1 MAKKK
6 TLIQFT
12 EINEPIAPSPIEAGV
27 SSNTRKKFDVTEVRS
42 SHGYVSELSRSLQGI
57 DEVKQ
62 KASEYEAKQA
72 EGQVISELCH
82 DLIDFSF
89 VKDRIDVQ
97 QANIDELAADI
108 RAHGQQSPI
117 MVRPHPQ
124 VDGRYQI
131 VYGHRRY
138 LATKKLGIPVH
149 ALIKTIDDQQL
160 VIVQGQENSSRENL
174 SFIEKA
180 LFGLEIRKQ
189 GFSHDVIMSALN
201 VSSSMAYRCLKIAE
215 QVTPELIYKIGP
227 APSVGRRP
235 WTDLSEI
242 IQGKIDV
249 AAEFLENSSINSLD
263 SDERFQA
270 LLTHL
275 TELESSKEDLN
286 TESEGNVVSMD
297 TNNFS
302 SEKKAAEDVWQSPEK
317 ELVAKF
323 RTGPKGFA
331 IQFEKP
337 KAKKF
342 GDWLRGELGRLY
354 DEFEQSMSNKAG
366 D

>member
-1 MAKKK
+1 MAKK

-12 EINEPIAPSPIEAGV
+12 EINEPIVSDKIEEGAT
-27 SSNTRKKFDVTEVRS
+27 SNTRKKFDGSEVRS
-42 SHGYVSELSRSLQGI
+42 SHGYVSELSRSLQSI

-62 KASEYEAKQA
+62 KASEYETKQA
-72 EGQVISELCH
+72 EGQVISALSH

-97 QANIDELAADI
+97 QTNIDELAEDI
-108 RAHGQQSPI
+108 SAHGQQSPI
-117 MVRPHPQ
+117 LVRPHP
-124 VDGRYQI
+124 DAPGRYQI

-138 LATKKLGIPVH
+138 LATQKLGIPVQ
-149 ALIKTIDDQQL
+149 ALIKSIDDKQL

-189 GFSHDVIMSALN
+189 GFAHEVIMSALN
-201 VSSSMAYRCLKIAE
+201 VSSSMAYRYLKIAE

-242 IQGKIDV
+242 IQERLDTANDFMDTSEVKGI
-249 AAEFLENSSINSLD
+249 D

-270 LLTHL
+270 LLAHL
-275 TELESSKEDLN
+275 TEAKPVQESPKTAPN
-286 TESEGNVVSMD
+286 QKFVSMD
-297 TNNFS
+297 TNKKTPESKSWRSHDNSVTFS
-302 SEKKAAEDVWQSPEK
+302 MN
-317 ELVAKF
+317 
-323 RTGPKGFA
+323 R
-331 IQFEKP
+331 KP
-337 KAKKF
+337 KKVAIELASERAGAF
-342 GDWLRGELGRLY
+342 GEWLSTRLDDLY
-354 DEFEQSMSNKAG
+354 GEFEQADKQNG

>member
-1 MAKKK
+1 MAKK

-12 EINEPIAPSPIEAGV
+12 EINEPITPDQIEAGA
-27 SSNTRKKFDVTEVRS
+27 SSNTRKKFDATKVRS

-62 KASEYEAKQA
+62 KASEYEGKQA
-72 EGQVISELCH
+72 EGLVISELSH
-82 DLIDFSF
+82 ELIDFSF

-97 QANIDELAADI
+97 QTNIDELAEDI

-117 MVRPHPQ
+117 LVRPHP
-124 VDGRYQI
+124 DMAGRYQI

-138 LATKKLGIPVH
+138 LATKKLGIPVQ
-149 ALIKTIDDQQL
+149 ALIKTIDDKQL

-189 GFSHDVIMSALN
+189 GFAHDVIMSALN

-215 QVTPELIYKIGP
+215 QITPELIYKIGP
-227 APSVGRRP
+227 APSIGRRP

-242 IQGKIDV
+242 IQGKIDF
-249 AAEFLENSSINSLD
+249 ADEFLDNSSISSLD
-263 SDERFQA
+263 SDEKFQA
-270 LLTHL
+270 LLSHL
-275 TELESSKEDLN
+275 SEV
-286 TESEGNVVSMD
+286 ESEQENQKAASGNDQVSMD
-297 TNNFS
+297 TKNVIPSKQTS
-302 SEKKAAEDVWQSPEK
+302 SDVWQSPEK

-323 RTGPKGFA
+323 RTGSKGVA
-331 IQFEKP
+331 VQFEKP
-337 KAKKF
+337 KAKEF
-342 GDWLRGELGRLY
+342 GDWLRNELGRLY
-354 DEFEQSMSNKAG
+354 DEFEQSKKTQSG